1 MNTLDALAAAAQT
14 QSQASAA
21 ANSSQS
27 LADDFDSFLQLL
39 TAQLRNQD
47 PLEPMDASE
56 FTNQLVQFSS
66 VEQQIQT
73 NSYMETLIT
82 STQAQSVNAAV
93 NYLGSTVRAA
103 GITTTLADGTASWDL
118 VTSAGAPDST
128 ISIYDENGQEV
139 YTTNHSIERGESTFT
154 WDGKTSAGA
163 SSPDGMYSIR
173 VVGNSADGQS
183 VPVYTAVEGEVTG
196 IDFTGSEPYLQL
208 GDVRV
213 TLASVMQ
220 IRAQDS

>member
-1 MNTLDALAAAAQT
+1 MATIEALAAA
-14 QSQASAA
+14 SQAQ
-21 ANSSQS
+21 ANSSSATRNGQK

-39 TAQLRNQD
+39 TTQLRNQD

-93 NYLGSTVRAA
+93 NYLGSNVRAA
-103 GITTTLADGTASWDL
+103 GVTTTLANGSASWDL

-128 ISIYDENGQEV
+128 ITISDENGQEV
-139 YTTNHSIERGESTFT
+139 YSTSHSVERGESTFT
-154 WDGKTSAGA
+154 WDGKTSTGA
-163 SSPDGMYSIR
+163 SAPDGMYSIR

-196 IDFTGSEPYLQL
+196 VDFTGSEPVLQL
-208 GDVRV
+208 GNVRV

-220 IRAQDS
+220 IRSQDS

>member
-1 MNTLDALAAAAQT
+1 MATLEALAAAS
-14 QSQASAA
+14 QSQASASTA
-21 ANSSQS
+21 TGSSRK

-39 TAQLRNQD
+39 TTQLRNQD
-47 PLEPMDASE
+47 PLEPMDANE

-103 GITTTLADGTASWDL
+103 GVTTTLSDGSASWDL
-118 VTSAGAPDST
+118 VTSSGAPDST
-128 ISIYDENGQEV
+128 ITIFDENGQEV
-139 YTTNHSIERGESTFT
+139 YSTSHSVERGESTFT
-154 WDGKTSAGA
+154 WDGKTTTGA
-163 SSPDGMYSIR
+163 SAPDGIYSIR

-196 IDFTGSEPYLQL
+196 VDFTGSEPILQL

-220 IRAQDS
+220 IRSQDS

>member
-1 MNTLDALAAAAQT
+1 MNTLDALAAA
-14 QSQASAA
+14 SQASATASAA
-21 ANSSQS
+21 ANSGQK

-39 TAQLRNQD
+39 TTQLRNQD
-47 PLEPMDASE
+47 PLEPMDANE

-73 NSYMETLIT
+73 NSYLENLIT

-103 GITTTLADGTASWDL
+103 GVTTTMSNGSASWDL
-118 VTSAGAPDST
+118 VTSTGAPDST

-139 YTTNHSIERGESTFT
+139 YTTPYEVERGESTFT
-154 WDGKTSAGA
+154 WDGKDNSGVELA
-163 SSPDGMYSIR
+163 DGMYSIR
-173 VVGNSADGQS
+173 VIGNSADGEA
-183 VPVYTAVEGEVTG
+183 VPVYTAIEGEVTG

-213 TLASVMQ
+213 TLASVME
-220 IRAQDS
+220 IRAESS

>member
-1 MNTLDALAAAAQT
+1 MATLESLAAAS
-14 QSQASAA
+14 QSQA
-21 ANSSQS
+21 NSSSATRSGQK

-39 TAQLRNQD
+39 TTQLRNQD
-47 PLEPMDASE
+47 PLEPMDANE

-103 GITTTLADGTASWDL
+103 GTTTALSGGSASWDL
-118 VTSAGAPDST
+118 SASSAASDST
-128 ISIYDENGQEV
+128 ITILDSNNREV
-139 YTTNHSIERGESTFT
+139 FSTRHDLARGTSTFT
-154 WDGKTSAGA
+154 WDGTTSSGTTA
-163 SSPDGMYSIR
+163 PDGVYSIR
-173 VVGNSADGQS
+173 VVGNTSDGRT
-183 VPVYTAVEGEVTG
+183 VPVTTAVEGQVTG
-196 IDFTGSEPYLQL
+196 VDFTGNEPVLQL

-213 TLASVMQ
+213 NLSSVQQ
-220 IRAQDS
+220 IRDQSS

>member
-1 MNTLDALAAAAQT
+1 MATLEALAAAS
-14 QSQASAA
+14 QSQASASTA
-21 ANSSQS
+21 TGSSRK

-39 TAQLRNQD
+39 TTQLRNQD
-47 PLEPMDASE
+47 PLEPMDANE

-73 NSYMETLIT
+73 NSYMETLIS

-103 GITTTLADGTASWDL
+103 GVTTTLSDGSASWDL
-118 VTSAGAPDST
+118 VTSSGAPDST
-128 ISIYDENGQEV
+128 ITIFDENGQEV
-139 YTTNHSIERGESTFT
+139 YSTSHSVERGESTFT
-154 WDGKTSAGA
+154 WDGKTTTGA
-163 SSPDGMYSIR
+163 SAPDGIYSIR

-196 IDFTGSEPYLQL
+196 VDFTGSEPILQL

-220 IRAQDS
+220 IRSQDS

>member
-1 MNTLDALAAAAQT
+1 MATIEALAAA
-14 QSQASAA
+14 SQAQ
-21 ANSSQS
+21 ANSSSATRNGQK

-39 TAQLRNQD
+39 TTQLRNQD

-93 NYLGSTVRAA
+93 NYLGSNVRAA
-103 GITTTLADGTASWDL
+103 GVTTTLANGSASWDL

-128 ISIYDENGQEV
+128 ITISDENGQEV
-139 YTTNHSIERGESTFT
+139 YSTSHSVERGESTFT
-154 WDGKTSAGA
+154 WDGKTSTGA
-163 SSPDGMYSIR
+163 SAPDGIYSIR
-173 VVGNSADGQS
+173 VVGNTADGQS

-196 IDFTGSEPYLQL
+196 VDFTGSEPVLQL
-208 GDVRV
+208 GNVRV

-220 IRAQDS
+220 IRSQDS

>member
-1 MNTLDALAAAAQT
+1 MATLEALAAAS
-14 QSQASAA
+14 QSQASA
-21 ANSSQS
+21 SSATGS
-27 LADDFDSFLQLL
+27 SRKLADDFDSFLQLL
-39 TAQLRNQD
+39 TTQLRNQD
-47 PLEPMDASE
+47 PLEPMDANE

-103 GITTTLADGTASWDL
+103 GVTTTLSNGSANWDL

-128 ISIYDENGQEV
+128 ITIFDENGQEV
-139 YTTNHSIERGESTFT
+139 YSTTHSVERGESTFT
-154 WDGKTSAGA
+154 WDGNTTTGA
-163 SSPDGMYSIR
+163 SAPDGVYSIR

-196 IDFTGSEPYLQL
+196 VDFTGSEPVLQM

-220 IRAQDS
+220 IRSQDS

>member
-1 MNTLDALAAAAQT
+1 MATLESLAAAS
-14 QSQASAA
+14 QSQA
-21 ANSSQS
+21 NSSSATRSGQK

-39 TAQLRNQD
+39 TTQLRNQD
-47 PLEPMDASE
+47 PLEPMDANE

-103 GITTTLADGTASWDL
+103 GTTTALSGGSASWDL
-118 VTSAGAPDST
+118 SATSAASDST
-128 ISIYDENGQEV
+128 ITILDSNNREV
-139 YTTNHSIERGESTFT
+139 FSTRHDLARGTSTFT
-154 WDGKTSAGA
+154 WDGTTSSGTTA
-163 SSPDGMYSIR
+163 PDGVYSIR
-173 VVGNSADGQS
+173 VVGNTSDGRT
-183 VPVYTAVEGEVTG
+183 VPVTTAVEGQVTG
-196 IDFTGSEPYLQL
+196 VDFTGNEPVLQL

-213 TLASVMQ
+213 NLSSVQQ
-220 IRAQDS
+220 IRDQSS